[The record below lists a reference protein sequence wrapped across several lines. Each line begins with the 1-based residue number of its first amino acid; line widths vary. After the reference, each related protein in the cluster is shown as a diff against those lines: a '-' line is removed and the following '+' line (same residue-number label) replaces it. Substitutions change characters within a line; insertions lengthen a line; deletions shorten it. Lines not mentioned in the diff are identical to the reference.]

1 MTIVNKP
8 GIVTAIPRHRYS
20 LGEYTVVV
28 LCEIE
33 SNDGVD
39 YNYIV
44 AVVRGQD
51 PEPGLYVTAE
61 NTPGEGLAM
70 RLIMHDGEEVIGTS
84 PAWSDLDAF
93 VIAALDI
100 VSRVLNV
107 TDETPYQLM

>member
-1 MTIVNKP
+1 MKRP

-33 SNDGVD
+33 SNDGID

-51 PEPGLYVTAE
+51 PEPGLYITAE
-61 NTPGEGLAM
+61 KTRGKDLAM
-70 RLIMHDGEEVIGTS
+70 RMIMHDGAEVIGTS
-84 PAWSDLDAF
+84 AAWSDVDAF
-93 VIAALDI
+93 VAAALD
-100 VSRVLNV
+100 VVARVLNL